1 MKYLQL
7 LTLPDRK
14 HEAIAVYDTEK
25 NTSYIVGY
33 ILHNKDLFIE
43 ALTNF
48 KYEIAEKDACE
59 ELERKINGYKKGK

>member
-48 KYEIAEKDACE
+48 KYEIAEENK
-59 ELERKINGYKKGK
+59 LENTKENWN

>member
-1 MKYLQL
+1 MKYLQF

-48 KYEIAEKDACE
+48 KYEIAEEDK
-59 ELERKINGYKKGK
+59 LENIKEI